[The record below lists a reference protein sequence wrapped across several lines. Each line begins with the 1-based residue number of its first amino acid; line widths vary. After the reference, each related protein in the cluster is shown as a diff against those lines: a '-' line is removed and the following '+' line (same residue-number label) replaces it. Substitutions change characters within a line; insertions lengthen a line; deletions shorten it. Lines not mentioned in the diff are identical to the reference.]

1 MFRNPFCDTN
11 KKVGTRPLP
20 IQQDTTGDN
29 LSARRAQASYSSKHF
44 RRYSA
49 SIALSMPELTGPNS
63 PVVGFILALTI
74 GFLVGRSREPEAD
87 GPPRPGMRDFLI
99 IALLG
104 AVAGHLGNVAIA
116 IALFAGTIGAILVMR
131 AQHPERNG
139 ITTELAAVATFV
151 LGGLCLTSD
160 RQLGAGLGIVLA
172 AILAERDQLRGFVRN
187 AISDREYIDTLSF
200 LALIFIIYPLL
211 PTGSYGP
218 FGFFEPRKIWLFVIL
233 VSGVS
238 YVGYFLTKFT
248 GGERGA
254 LLTAIVGAIAS
265 TTAYTT
271 GISQAVAEAPES
283 AVPAARYA
291 LIANS
296 ILFPRMLLLIAVVS
310 PTLAI
315 AASPAFAGMTIAGFA
330 SALLLAPQT
339 KDHTSV
345 ADSTFHNPF
354 SIRPALQFGVVFTL
368 VLLVT
373 RVAKHY
379 AGYGGQMVVSAISG
393 LVDVD
398 AISLTLAGFVQ
409 AGTSAARDGVIGITL
424 AAGVNA
430 IFKSAV
436 ARTSHQPA
444 FYLRLMA
451 GFVIMFAVGA
461 VAIVTIDPAR
471 VIEVVSH
478 LQMN

>member
-1 MFRNPFCDTN
+1 
-11 KKVGTRPLP
+11 
-20 IQQDTTGDN
+20 
-29 LSARRAQASYSSKHF
+29 
-44 RRYSA
+44 
-49 SIALSMPELTGPNS
+49 MPELTGRNS

-74 GFLVGRSREPEAD
+74 GFLVGRTREPD
-87 GPPRPGMRDFLI
+87 PKGPPRPGMRDFLI
-99 IALLG
+99 VALLG
-104 AVAGHLGNVAIA
+104 AVAGHLGNAAIA
-116 IALFAGTIGAILVMR
+116 IALFTGAIGAFLLMR

-139 ITTELAAVATFV
+139 ITTELAAAATFV
-151 LGGLCLTSD
+151 LGALCLTSD
-160 RQLGAGLGIVLA
+160 RQFGAGLGIVLA
-172 AILAERDQLRGFVRN
+172 AILEERDQLRRFVRD

-271 GISQAVAEAPES
+271 GISQVVADTPES

-296 ILFPRMLLLIAVVS
+296 ILFPRMLLLVAVVS

-315 AASPAFAGMTIAGFA
+315 AASPSFAAMMLAGFA
-330 SALLLAPQT
+330 AAMLLAPVT
-339 KDHTSV
+339 KERTSIS
-345 ADSTFHNPF
+345 DTTFRNPF
-354 SIRPALQFGVVFTL
+354 SIRPALEFGVVFTI

-373 RVAKHY
+373 RVAKAY

-409 AGTSAARDGVIGITL
+409 AGTSAARDAVIGLTL

-430 IFKSAV
+430 IFKSAI
-436 ARTSHQPA
+436 ARTSHQRA

-461 VAIVTIDPAR
+461 VALVIVDPAR
-471 VIEVVSH
+471 VVEVVSH
-478 LQMN
+478 LYTN

>member
-1 MFRNPFCDTN
+1 
-11 KKVGTRPLP
+11 
-20 IQQDTTGDN
+20 
-29 LSARRAQASYSSKHF
+29 
-44 RRYSA
+44 
-49 SIALSMPELTGPNS
+49 MPELTGPNS
-63 PVVGFILALTI
+63 PAVGFILALTI
-74 GFLVGRSREPEAD
+74 GFLIGRTREPGPD

-104 AVAGHLGNVAIA
+104 AVAGHLGNAAIA
-116 IALFAGTIGAILVMR
+116 IALFTGTIGAVLLLRV
-131 AQHPERNG
+131 QHPERNG

-160 RQLGAGLGIVLA
+160 RQFGAGLGIVLA
-172 AILAERDQLRGFVRN
+172 AILAERDQLRAFVRD

-271 GISQAVAEAPES
+271 GISRAVADAPES
-283 AVPAARYA
+283 AVPAARYT

-296 ILFPRMLLLIAVVS
+296 ILFPRMLLLVAVVS

-315 AASPAFAGMTIAGFA
+315 AASPAFAAMMLAGFA
-330 SALLLAPQT
+330 AALMLAPVT
-339 KDHTSV
+339 KQHTAV
-345 ADSTFHNPF
+345 ADSTFRNPF
-354 SIRPALQFGVVFTL
+354 SIRPALEFGVVFTI

-373 RVAKHY
+373 RVAKAY
-379 AGYGGQMVVSAISG
+379 AGYGGQMLVSAISG

-409 AGTSAARDGVIGITL
+409 AGTSAARDAVIGMTL

-430 IFKSAV
+430 IFKSAI
-436 ARTSHQPA
+436 ARTSHQPV
-444 FYLRLMA
+444 FYMRLMA
-451 GFVIMFAVGA
+451 GFAIMFAVGA
-461 VAIVTIDPAR
+461 AAIVIVDPAR
-471 VIEVVSH
+471 VTEVVSS
-478 LQMN
+478 LQMK

>member
-1 MFRNPFCDTN
+1 
-11 KKVGTRPLP
+11 
-20 IQQDTTGDN
+20 
-29 LSARRAQASYSSKHF
+29 
-44 RRYSA
+44 
-49 SIALSMPELTGPNS
+49 MPDLTGPNS

-74 GFLVGRSREPEAD
+74 GFLVGRTREP
-87 GPPRPGMRDFLI
+87 GPTDTPRPGMRDFLI
-99 IALLG
+99 VALLG
-104 AVAGHLGNVAIA
+104 AVAGHLANAAIA
-116 IALFAGTIGAILVMR
+116 IALFAGMIGAILVMR
-131 AQHPERNG
+131 LQHPERNG
-139 ITTELAAVATFV
+139 ITTELAAIATFV
-151 LGGLCLTSD
+151 LGALCLTSD
-160 RQLGAGLGIVLA
+160 RQFGAGLGIVLA
-172 AILAERDQLRGFVRN
+172 AILAERDQLRSFVRD

-218 FGFFEPRKIWLFVIL
+218 FGFFEPRRIWLFVIL

-248 GGERGA
+248 GSERGA

-271 GISQAVAEAPES
+271 GISRAVADAPES

-291 LIANS
+291 IIANS
-296 ILFPRMLLLIAVVS
+296 ILFPRMLLLVAVVS
-310 PTLAI
+310 PMLAI
-315 AASPAFAGMTIAGFA
+315 AASPAFAAMMLAGFA
-330 SALLLAPQT
+330 AAMLLARAPAR
-339 KDHTSV
+339 KDKKGHAV
-345 ADSTFHNPF
+345 VDSSFRNPF
-354 SIRPALQFGVVFTL
+354 SIRPALEFGVVFTI

-409 AGTSAARDGVIGITL
+409 AGTSVARDAVIGLTL

-430 IFKSAV
+430 IFKSGIAQ
-436 ARTSHQPA
+436 TSHQPA

-461 VAIVTIDPAR
+461 AAIVIVDPAR
-471 VIEVVSH
+471 VTELVNQLH
-478 LQMN
+478 TN